1 MKKSLTLLAGASMLV
16 LGVPAISMAQT
27 AAASGPFADVPAD
40 HWAYQSVENLQNAGI
55 VIGYPDGTYGGK
67 RAMTRYEF
75 AVAIARLLPLL
86 NPKNDYATNADLA
99 ALRAEVENKLQTNAA
114 ALEDLKK
121 LVNEFQGELQALGQ
135 DVTAIKARLS
145 SLEDRVAAVEEEQ
158 RRIKFNGALNFIVE
172 GTNQGSNSAPGFHDK
187 NGTVDSFAPTALG
200 GKAPKVTE
208 AIDVYHDFV
217 LAIKG
222 KLSDTATANV
232 KLDFGN
238 YLSAIG
244 NVASPGYGAGG
255 VLGGGGASIAGN
267 QAPGS
272 LTAGNQ
278 YATVWEAY
286 LSSPVDLGP
295 LGGADL
301 KVGRFGQQYTKY
313 TLKQVDGDVYTSLYQ
328 TDSGNII
335 TDGGSVDLKLGPFKV
350 NGTAGKLSAIAF
362 SQPYAGP
369 SAFGTP
375 IAGLAGT
382 QGRPTGLIAANKAQ
396 ALKQYAAARATIGAP
411 EGGVLGFTVEQ
422 FGTTGFGTSVDNG
435 KAYDRL
441 SVYGADF
448 NGALPFFGGNGL
460 LLDANYTV
468 SAEGRGGKFNNV
480 DKGWRNTAL
489 DTQIG
494 ATFGAFTIKGG
505 YQYIGPEF
513 TAPGY
518 WGKVGSW
525 SNPTNVEGGVA
536 SLKYAFNSAL
546 TLNADYQGYKAAYG
560 STKGGALINSPLQQD
575 DKLNRYQV
583 GLGYGLTSDYNVDFG
598 YERVEYDLKNR
609 NGTLFHSGKPTE
621 SYYTVGL
628 GHSFNPNASLKL
640 VYQVVAYR
648 DKGTGFG
655 NSGNGQSGNEDGGIA
670 AAQFQLKF

>member
-27 AAASGPFADVPAD
+27 STASGPFADVPAD

-86 NPKNDYATNADLA
+86 NKDNNFATKDDLA
-99 ALRAEVENKLQTNAA
+99 ALRAEVENKLQANAS

-121 LVNEFQGELQALGQ
+121 LVNEFQSELQALGQ

-172 GTNQGSNSAPGFHDK
+172 GTNQGHGTNAPFRDK
-187 NGTVDSFAPTALG
+187 NGRLDSTG
-200 GKAPKVTE
+200 GVQPKITE
-208 AIDVYHDFV
+208 NIDVYHDFV

-244 NVASPGYGAGG
+244 NVATPGYAAGG
-255 VLGGGGASIAGN
+255 IGFGGIGGGGFGFN
-267 QAPGS
+267 QAPGT
-272 LTAGNQ
+272 LTAANQ

-286 LSSPVDLGP
+286 LSTPVDLGP
-295 LGGADL
+295 LGGADI
-301 KVGRFGQQYTKY
+301 KIGRFGQQYTKY

-335 TDGGSVDLKLGPFKV
+335 TDGGSVDLKLGPAKV
-350 NGTAGKLSAIAF
+350 NAFAGKYTAIPF
-362 SQPYAGP
+362 SQPYGGSAAVGGQFRP
-369 SAFGTP
+369 S
-375 IAGLAGT
+375 
-382 QGRPTGLIAANKAQ
+382 GLIAANKAQ
-396 ALKQYAAARATIGAP
+396 AFTQGAGVRATFGAP

-422 FGTTGFGTSVDNG
+422 FGTAGFGTAVDNG

-480 DKGWRNTAL
+480 SKGWRNTSM

-494 ATFGAFTIKGG
+494 ATFGAFTVKGG
-505 YQYIGPEF
+505 YQYVGPEF

-525 SNPTNVEGGVA
+525 SNPTNVQGGVA
-536 SLKYAFNSAL
+536 SLKYAFSPAL
-546 TLNADYQGYKAAYG
+546 TLNADYEGYKAAYG
-560 STKGGALINSPLQQD
+560 RTDNGALINSPLQQD
-575 DKLNRYQV
+575 DKLTRYQV

-598 YERVEYDLKNR
+598 YERVEYDLKNK
-609 NGTLFHSGKPTE
+609 NGTLAHSGKPSE
-621 SYYTVGL
+621 SFYTVGL

-655 NSGNGQSGNEDGGIA
+655 AAANGQGGNEDGGIA